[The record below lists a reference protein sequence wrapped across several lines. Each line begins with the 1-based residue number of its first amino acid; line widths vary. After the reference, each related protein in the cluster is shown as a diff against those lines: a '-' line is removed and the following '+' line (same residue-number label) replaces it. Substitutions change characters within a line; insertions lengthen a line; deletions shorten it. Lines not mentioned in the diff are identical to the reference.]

1 MKQRIWNLKL
11 QSKLLLGLVVMEV
24 VLVAALTPTISW
36 LYRSQMESYY
46 TQQAFDQAS
55 IAASLIDGDRI
66 RNYYPSGEKDVY
78 YEQIRQYLL
87 TVKQA
92 MGRGI
97 STWWCPKRTSWSTSG
112 APELR
117 GKRACVIWTIP
128 TPITVGGRA
137 DARHFFL

>member
-11 QSKLLLGLVVMEV
+11 QSKLLLGLVVMEA

-36 LYRSQMESYY
+36 LYRSQIESYY

-92 MGRGI
+92 MGLWYFYVVVPEEDVMVYIWAAGA
-97 STWWCPKRTSWSTSG
+97 SGEKGVCDLGDTDAYYGGGTS
-112 APELR
+112 
-117 GKRACVIWTIP
+117 
-128 TPITVGGRA
+128 
-137 DARHFFL
+137 